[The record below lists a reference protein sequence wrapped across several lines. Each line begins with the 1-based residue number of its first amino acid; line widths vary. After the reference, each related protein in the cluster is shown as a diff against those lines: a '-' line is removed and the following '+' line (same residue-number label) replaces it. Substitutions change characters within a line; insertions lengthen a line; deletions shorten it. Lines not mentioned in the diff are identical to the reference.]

1 MTTGLSTKLN
11 ATFEEAVERTTRALA
26 EQGFGVLT
34 TIDVA
39 ATLKQKL
46 GKDMEK
52 YLILGACNP
61 GLAHRA
67 LDIDRQL
74 GQLLPCNVV
83 VRADLADPEGAAHYF
98 NAAVPDS
105 EQMALAALR
114 DVAEARQMATFAKE
128 AGVAGSGMFSAGRA
142 PE

>member
-1 MTTGLSTKLN
+1 MTTDLSTKLDVE
-11 ATFEEAVERTTRALA
+11 FDEAVERTTQALA

-39 ATLKQKL
+39 ATLKKKL

-61 GLAHRA
+61 GLAHKA

-74 GQLLPCNVV
+74 GQFLPCNVV
-83 VRADLADPEGAAHYF
+83 VRADPAGGVLVEAMDPQVMVQFADQADALQAVADEAAAKLH
-98 NAAVPDS
+98 AAI
-105 EQMALAALR
+105 EQLHHTA
-114 DVAEARQMATFAKE
+114 
-128 AGVAGSGMFSAGRA
+128 SA
-142 PE
+142 